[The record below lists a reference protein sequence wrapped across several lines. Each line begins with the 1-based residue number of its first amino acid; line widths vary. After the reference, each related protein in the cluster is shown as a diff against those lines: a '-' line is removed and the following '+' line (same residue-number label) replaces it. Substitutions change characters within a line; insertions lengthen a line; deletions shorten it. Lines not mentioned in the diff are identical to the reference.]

1 MPIIELHVKH
11 CTTGRISTE
20 TYNIDGDPDAWAT
33 ETIDS
38 FNQTLRPGESRRE
51 LVKVVVLD
59 QTEDVKKTHTW
70 EKSNLVTKTSRTHG
84 SHDTFRCTRCGITG
98 KRFGLESGIHRD
110 YRYRHRKFEHCQ
122 G

>member
-1 MPIIELHVKH
+1 MPVIEIHVKH
-11 CTTGRISTE
+11 CATGRIGTE
-20 TYNIDGDPDAWAT
+20 TYNIDGDPEAWAK

-38 FNQTLRPGESRRE
+38 FNQTLRPGESPRE

-59 QTEDVKKTHTW
+59 EKSDVKKTHDW

-84 SHDTFRCTRCGITG
+84 SHDTFRCNRCGITG
-98 KRFGLESGIHRD
+98 KRFGLDSGIRRD
-110 YRYRHRKFEHCQ
+110 YRYRHPRFEHCE